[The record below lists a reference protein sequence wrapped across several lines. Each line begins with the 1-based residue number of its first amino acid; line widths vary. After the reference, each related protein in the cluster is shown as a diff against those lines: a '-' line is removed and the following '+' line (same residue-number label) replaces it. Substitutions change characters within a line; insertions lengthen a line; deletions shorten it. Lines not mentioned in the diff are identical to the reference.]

1 VRISDLLYPFSSEV
15 TRVTEVDVAARA
27 AAARYVG
34 LGPEVERR
42 TVTLDAL
49 ATDTTLGDTDLLVY
63 AADAGVLAEGDLA
76 PLTTVLAAL
85 REGSKA
91 LVVSGDVLGDLAQP
105 RILAALSRASCQLLR
120 IAHLDYRVIRTGLI
134 IEKVSTPRPMVGSS
148 GGPVSPRETL
158 QAPSAAHVLR
168 LHNEYAWLDL
178 AAETP
183 PAHAGQ
189 ASRTA
194 QFGSG
199 HVEAPQTDRERL
211 ASLEEEKSRLDQR
224 LQATEKALADARND
238 LRRLRD
244 SAKLQIGNAL
254 VDAAKRPATEG
265 LKLPVTMVRIAR
277 GRGAPRPKNAPAEDV
292 AVAVEDG
299 KGARK
304 AAAATELSSVPQQR
318 ARLSLGVVSDRDLA
332 ERFAADCDLHRIL
345 PGPHPIDMIT
355 GRRPHILL
363 VHSSAARP
371 GSPWFGVGV
380 PGEVTRSRELLAL
393 LREARRRG
401 TATVLAY
408 DPEDEPTTGFRP
420 FEAEFDL
427 ILGDPKRHA
436 GATPWSPG
444 TRLAGVRRPRPAQ
457 STAGLVALSSWSPG
471 WIPERRLAAQRF
483 LDAAA
488 PLGFTT
494 WIDGRHGDAQ
504 LPPAADGS
512 LRGTVDGRDRTLLL
526 GLARAVLL
534 PTVLDSRPESVTDAL
549 AAGTVV
555 ITDRGRTGMPD
566 TPALLHL
573 SRPEELPAV
582 VERIGAV
589 EGGHLESLRAV
600 REGFTTV
607 NALQR
612 LTELVGVDALV
623 GDGDD
628 VSVLA
633 SVSSET
639 EGQRLLRSVA
649 AQHHRPR
656 EIVIAAKDGAE
667 WDWSTEAEA
676 LGIPVLTVAADDPS
690 SVPYSRLA
698 VAARG
703 TLVAVAG
710 DADWDPYHLTD
721 LLLDRASSALPSS
734 TEWQLGGIAPRATV
748 AVGRGLEQLLLVP
761 ARDR

>member
-1 VRISDLLYPFSSEV
+1 VRISDLLYPFFTEV

-27 AAARYVG
+27 SAGRYVG

-42 TVTLDAL
+42 TVSLDAL
-49 ATDTTLGDTDLLVY
+49 TADTTLGDTDLIVY

-76 PLTTVLAAL
+76 PLTAVLAAL
-85 REGSKA
+85 SEGSKA

-105 RILAALSRASCQLLR
+105 RILDALSRASCQLLR

-134 IEKVSTPRPMVGSS
+134 VEKVSTPRPMVGST
-148 GGPVSPRETL
+148 GGPVLPREGAT
-158 QAPSAAHVLR
+158 APSAGYVLR
-168 LHNEYAWLDL
+168 LHNEYAWVDL
-178 AAETP
+178 AAEDAP
-183 PAHAGQ
+183 RHAGRG
-189 ASRTA
+189 AGTA
-194 QFGSG
+194 QFGAA
-199 HVEAPQTDRERL
+199 HVEAPQTDRERM

-224 LQATEKALADARND
+224 LQATEKALSDARGE

-244 SAKLQIGNAL
+244 STKLQIGNAL
-254 VDAAKRPATEG
+254 VEAAKRPATEG
-265 LKLPVTMVRIAR
+265 LKLPVTMARIAR
-277 GRGAPRPKNAPAEDV
+277 GRGGARPKSVAEDAPVVVEGNGKARTV
-292 AVAVEDG
+292 APDPAP
-299 KGARK
+299 
-304 AAAATELSSVPQQR
+304 SSIPQTR
-318 ARLSLGVVSDRDLA
+318 SRLSLGVVSDHDLA

-345 PGPHPIDMIT
+345 PGPHPIDMIS

-380 PGEVTRSRELLAL
+380 PGEVTRSRELLQL

-408 DPEDEPTTGFRP
+408 DPEDEPSTGFRP

-427 ILGDPKRHA
+427 ILGDPKRHG
-436 GATPWSPG
+436 GAVPWSPG
-444 TRLAGVRRPRPAQ
+444 TRLAGVRRPRPAE

-471 WIPERRLAAQRF
+471 WSPERRLAVQRH

-488 PLGFTT
+488 PIGFSS
-494 WIDGRHGDAQ
+494 WVDGRHGDAQ
-504 LPPAADGS
+504 LPPAAESS

-534 PTVLDSRPESVTDAL
+534 PAVLDSRPESVTDAL
-549 AAGTVV
+549 AAGAVV
-555 ITDRGRTGMPD
+555 ITDRGRTGLPD

-582 VERIGAV
+582 VERIGMAS
-589 EGGHLESLRAV
+589 GHQLESLRAI
-600 REGFTTV
+600 REGFTTT

-612 LTELVGVDALV
+612 LTELLSVDAGV

-633 SVSSET
+633 SVASEA
-639 EGQRLLRSVA
+639 EGQRVLRSVA
-649 AQHHRPR
+649 SQHHRPR
-656 EIVIAAKDGAE
+656 EIVVAAKDGAE

-710 DADWDPYHLTD
+710 EADWDPYHLTD
-721 LLLDRASSALPSS
+721 LLLDRASTALPAN
-734 TEWQLGGIAPRATV
+734 TDWQLGGIAPRAAV
-748 AVGRGLEQLLLVP
+748 MVGRGLEQLLLVP